1 MSGKDIDDMTF
12 EKLKFW
18 TVSSLKD
25 YLRRRN
31 LPGIGNK
38 EMLLARTFAAFK
50 MTIPE
55 TESSS
60 RELSGINEISRTG
73 N

>member
-12 EKLKFW
+12 EKFKFW

-25 YLRRRN
+25 FLRQRN
-31 LPGIGNK
+31 LSGIGNK
-38 EMLLARTFAAFK
+38 EMLVAKSFAAFEMK
-50 MTIPE
+50 ISE

-60 RELSGINEISRTG
+60 KLLESLAKEYG
-73 N
+73 